1 MQTILN
7 VSEQS
12 EGKARAR
19 PKETKE
25 AKILAIMRDRPSGLN
40 WFEAEHFGCLC
51 LHSTIA
57 TLRRKGYQFRAEWE
71 WVSTRFG
78 DVHVKRYF
86 YRDYHPAASCPLIVG
101 KGK

>member
-12 EGKARAR
+12 ERMARVR

-40 WFEAEHFGCLC
+40 RFDAEHWGCHC

-86 YRDYHPAASCPLIVG
+86 YLDYHPAASCPLTVG
-101 KGK
+101 EGK